1 MTIDPVT
8 AHFTHMV
15 PLSIVSLSY
24 TDHVDDD
31 GVQMMRSE
39 DIELKPIILV
49 SDLIADTIVFFEIGD
64 IVGMVVLHDEFEM
77 DALDVS

>member
-1 MTIDPVT
+1 MDLLGMTIDPVT

-39 DIELKPIILV
+39 DIELKPIIL
-49 SDLIADTIVFFEIGD
+49 
-64 IVGMVVLHDEFEM
+64 DERSYRGYYCF
-77 DALDVS
+77 L